1 MNLGHGRAGHLPD
14 YSFMKYEYLPA
25 WGGYRVIV
33 KDNPEDYLHAFA
45 QMIEAMKY
53 LRGTRERFEKNR
65 YDWEAIG
72 PWREEIETILR
83 KRQPDA
89 CEDWKA
95 LGEKISG
102 REIEEFEIE
111 SREAEYLAAGG
122 KDREET
128 FLGRFF
134 LAALR
139 QKSMVT
145 ASIYRSGS
153 RLAGISVDFTKKGF
167 RGIRD
172 FRVLT
177 ERRKEEGKHD

>member
-1 MNLGHGRAGHLPD
+1 M
-14 YSFMKYEYLPA
+14 
-25 WGGYRVIV
+25 IV

-111 SREAEYLAAGG
+111 SREAEYLAAEG

-145 ASIYRSGS
+145 ANIYRSGS

-172 FRVLT
+172 FRILT